1 MKSLA
6 IGYGFDQNRAESVFC
21 RRYDAGVKQK
31 PATDDGSYFG
41 SSYCDLPTATDRS
54 GFLWLGHA
62 LAEPEGAR
70 EF

>member
-21 RRYDAGVKQK
+21 RQYDAGAKQK
-31 PATDDGSYFG
+31 PATDDGSYLG

-62 LAEPEGAR
+62 PEELVGVR
-70 EF
+70 GF